1 MYEENFE
8 REEYVGD
15 SSELYKFRKWFRA
28 AVESWERWRREAKED
43 YDFLSGKQ
51 WTDAEL
57 AEFEKQKRPA
67 LVINRIRPLINILS
81 GWQRMNRFDISF
93 LPRTEDDLK
102 HCEVRAGVTKYVLD
116 KSDYENKESTVFL
129 DTATGGIG
137 WLGVKYKF
145 DAEVGKGDAVIER
158 VSPFDMYV
166 DPEAHELDFSDAK
179 FICRAKWVD
188 KDDLKSVYPE
198 KADAIENN
206 FNVYDTIEK
215 ENREQVEIDPLW
227 YSSELKKVRVIECW
241 YKKRT
246 TRTMIQTAD
255 GQRIPY
261 TEENREQIE
270 QMMMIGAVSGYE
282 DVPVIEVRCCTFF
295 DRTLLEDMQ
304 SPYKHGEFPYIP
316 VIYHYYGVGDIP
328 AGFVR
333 SLKDPQ
339 REINKRRIQE
349 LHILNTSSN
358 GGGFYEVGAMTPE
371 QLAEFKKKNSIP
383 GHYNE
388 VLSIDKIR
396 EREPKAPPAA
406 VINAEQQA
414 TADLIAISGINEN
427 LLGTDIPSGASGRAI
442 ELKQRQAVTH
452 LAVIFDALRSAKKK
466 MVNLLWGRRGH
477 AGIIPQFYTAEDVLR
492 IEGTNGQQF
501 IHINQQ
507 VQDPITGVVVQ
518 TLNDLSV
525 GEFDIVISDVEAT
538 ATQRIAKL
546 FTLTDF
552 ASKLNIPGQIMIK
565 QALKLADIPGRDE
578 IIAEYQQ
585 LLQQQ
590 AQAQQQELQAKIQIE
605 EIKNRDFRQT
615 LAYKDLPLPLQ
626 MAMAAKAGYVDQ
638 QVANYFM
645 QAMIEQLA
653 PQLAEQM
660 KQQAQMQALQQQQAQ
675 VQQRP
680 PQMPQPMP
688 MPQQENPQVNQQ
700 KTMTDAAARSV
711 MLGSAPAAI

>member
-15 SSELYKFRKWFRA
+15 SNELYKFRKWFRA
-28 AVESWERWRREAKED
+28 AVESWERWRKEAKED

-57 AEFEKQKRPA
+57 AEFEKQKRPE

-215 ENREQVEIDPLW
+215 ENREQVEIAPLW

-270 QMMMIGAVSGYE
+270 QMMIGAVSGYE

-349 LHILNTSSN
+349 LHILNTNSN

-660 KQQAQMQALQQQQAQ
+660 KQQSQMQALQQQQAQ
-675 VQQRP
+675 AQQQP

-688 MPQQENPQVNQQ
+688 QQPQVNQQ

>member
-1 MYEENFE
+1 MYKETTKLN
-8 REEYVGD
+8 EYIGD
-15 SSELYKFRKWFRA
+15 SEELYKFRKWFRA
-28 AVESWERWRREAKED
+28 AVENWNRWRDEAKED
-43 YDFLSGKQ
+43 YDFLAGKQ
-51 WTDAEL
+51 WTDEEL
-57 AEFEKQKRPA
+57 AEFAEQKRPA

-81 GWQRMNRFDISF
+81 GWQRMNRFSISF

-102 HCEVRAGVTKYVLD
+102 HCEIRAGVTKYVLD
-116 KSDYENKESTVFL
+116 RCDYENKESTVFL

-137 WLGVKYKF
+137 WFGVKYKF
-145 DAEVGKGDAVIER
+145 DAEIGKGNVIIER

-179 FICRAKWVD
+179 FICRAKWAD
-188 KDDLKSVYPE
+188 KDDLKIIFPYKS
-198 KADAIENN
+198 DAIENN
-206 FNVYDTIEK
+206 FNVYDPIEK
-215 ENREQVEIDPLW
+215 ENSEQFEIDPLW
-227 YSSELKKVRVIECW
+227 YSSELKKVRVVECW
-241 YKKRT
+241 YKMRK
-246 TRTMIQTAD
+246 TRTMILTSD
-255 GQRIPY
+255 GQRLPY
-261 TEENREQIE
+261 TEENREQIM
-270 QMMMIGAVSGYE
+270 QLMMSGAVSDYE
-282 DVPVIEVRCCTFF
+282 DVPTIEVRCCTFF
-295 DRTLLEDMQ
+295 DRTLLEDIP

-316 VIYHYYGVGDIP
+316 IIYHYYGVGDIP

-349 LHILNTSSN
+349 LHILNTNSN
-358 GGGFYEVGAMTPE
+358 GGGYIEEGAMTPE
-371 QLAEFKKKNSIP
+371 QFEEFERMNAVP
-383 GHYNE
+383 GHYNR
-388 VLSIDKIR
+388 VLSLEKIR

-414 TADLIAISGINEN
+414 TADLVAISGINEN
-427 LLGTDIPSGASGRAI
+427 LLGTDISNGASGRAI
-442 ELKQRQAVTH
+442 ELKQRQAITH
-452 LAVIFDALRSAKKK
+452 LAPIFDNLRFGKKK
-466 MVNLLWGRRGH
+466 LVNLLWGRRGH
-477 AGIIPQFYTAEDVLR
+477 QGIIPQFYTAEDVLR
-492 IEGTNGQQF
+492 IEGNNGQQF

-507 VQDPITGVVVQ
+507 VQDPLTGTIIQ
-518 TLNDLSV
+518 TMNDLSI
-525 GEFDIVISDVEAT
+525 GEFDVVISDVEAT

-552 ASKLNIPGQIMIK
+552 ASKLNIPGQILVK

-590 AQAQQQELQAKIQIE
+590 AQAQQQEWQAKIQLE

-645 QAMIEQLA
+645 QTMIEQLA
-653 PQLAEQM
+653 PQLAQQM
-660 KQQAQMQALQQQQAQ
+660 QQQAQ
-675 VQQRP
+675 QQIPIQQQP
-680 PQMPQPMP
+680 PQMPTPIQQPQP
-688 MPQQENPQVNQQ
+688 NNQP

-711 MLGSAPAAI
+711 MAGSAPAAI